1 MYAIHSSF
9 SVLPFVF
16 LIRSVTE
23 PAPQNSIT
31 NWQEKETAMCY
42 DHAWL
47 HSLTKLGLE
56 STHTHCPLVCSFWMP
71 VLQWKCSNHK
81 TVFKSPSFLLSPC
94 ENHREQ
100 RLLLILLI
108 EEVITE
114 LWDFSFENSL
124 FLIQNVPGTASLPL
138 LLLAFYSKTTYHKLW
153 KLNDY
158 FYGIFTCL

>member
-31 NWQEKETAMCY
+31 NWQEKETAMYY

-108 EEVITE
+108 EEVLLNFEIF
-114 LWDFSFENSL
+114 LLKAVFSHPKRSRHSFPTPAPPS
-124 FLIQNVPGTASLPL
+124 L
-138 LLLAFYSKTTYHKLW
+138 LLKNNLS
-153 KLNDY
+153 
-158 FYGIFTCL
+158 